1 MFIFLSIA
9 GNEGSRFP
17 FINVNIS
24 VDIIIS
30 WKNYSTSSL
39 IKLTV
44 EFNPVLVKMPSL
56 IFRNFGVI
64 ITAQKLEIY
73 WRLFIKVGL
82 EGFLCEVVKEVL
94 QILLHLAFDISFKMN
109 ENTATGIF
117 SLNKA
122 AQYFHFRWIS
132 CATYDA

>member
-17 FINVNIS
+17 FMNVNIS

-30 WKNYSTSSL
+30 WKKYSTSSL
-39 IKLTV
+39 IKLLSNLTP
-44 EFNPVLVKMPSL
+44 FWWKCQPSL
-56 IFRNFGVI
+56 SQFWSNHNCPKAI
-64 ITAQKLEIY
+64 EIY
-73 WRLFIKVGL
+73 WRLFVKVGL
-82 EGFLCEVVKEVL
+82 EGFLYEVVKEVL
-94 QILLHLAFDISFKMN
+94 QILLRLAFDISFKMN
-109 ENTATGIF
+109 ESTVTGIF